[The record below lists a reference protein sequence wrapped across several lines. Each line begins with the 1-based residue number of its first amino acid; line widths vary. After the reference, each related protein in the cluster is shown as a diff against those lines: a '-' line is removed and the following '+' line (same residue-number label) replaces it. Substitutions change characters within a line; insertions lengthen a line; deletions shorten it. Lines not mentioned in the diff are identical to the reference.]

1 MPTLTTTVT
10 SASASGVT
18 TTVTT
23 TEATPDQGAAAP
35 ASITLEY
42 FDGRGLAEVPRMLL
56 ALAGVTYEDKR
67 WPIAK
72 DADGKYVK
80 DEYNAAAAAG
90 LAPTNLGRLPTV
102 TMDGVEVGGSRPVY
116 RAIAKRFGFAGTGF
130 AEETLVDSIC
140 EIMQDIKAAARAES
154 DKDKWFTGVG
164 TAQGDRQLMW
174 FLQGLEKIVGSS
186 GYAAGSSTTVAD
198 VLIFYNLAETCTVSN
213 FGTGESLSEPMGDLA
228 RVNDAVAKHAPNV
241 QRICDTVG
249 ASLGSYR
256 ASRGVSTF

>member
-1 MPTLTTTVT
+1 M
-10 SASASGVT
+10 
-18 TTVTT
+18 
-23 TEATPDQGAAAP
+23 
-35 ASITLEY
+35 
-42 FDGRGLAEVPRMLL
+42 PRMLL

-130 AEETLVDSIC
+130 AEETLVDSVC

-164 TAQGDRQLMW
+164 TAQGDRQLVW

-228 RVNDAVAKHAPNV
+228 RVNAAVAKHAPNV

-256 ASRGVSTF
+256 ASRGT